1 MLNDHYSSYNME
13 KSLEET
19 KIQDNE
25 NGKIKNQAMIHSG
38 GKIQSLVFSKDFS
51 ILATAA
57 TDGCKIVDP

>member
-1 MLNDHYSSYNME
+1 
-13 KSLEET
+13 
-19 KIQDNE
+19 
-25 NGKIKNQAMIHSG
+25 MIHSG